1 MWWVHVC
8 ETKREMCALY
18 LGQTRK
24 NGLKRLKIFPET
36 LPGFILKGGIIVKR
50 VDRCSLC
57 GSVGLEP
64 NIVSVRMWVWSLA
77 LLNELRSRIATTCGI
92 GRKFGS
98 DLALLWLWCRP
109 FVLAAVHVDVWS
121 QWFWCCAA
129 SSRRSLQRRLSKMY
143 LVEDPHPITSRRW
156 YPSQPQGLEFDSC
169 ILSCV
174 ETPS

>member
-109 FVLAAVHVDVWS
+109 TAEVLIWPQAWELPWPQVQPFKKKKKKGRAF
-121 QWFWCCAA
+121 Q
-129 SSRRSLQRRLSKMY
+129 SK
-143 LVEDPHPITSRRW
+143 E
-156 YPSQPQGLEFDSC
+156 E
-169 ILSCV
+169 
-174 ETPS
+174 